1 MGGEKSRAFPVSRL
15 PEIPALGPALR
26 MEPDGLLSSQR
37 LNEKRRG
44 GRCSLLR
51 PETISYPLVGMVPV
65 LFRGD
70 YRKSVCSMPA
80 AGLST
85 QRLSENTQ
93 TGEADCEVTEDFI
106 LIQWNRPFLCAHS
119 VL

>member
-1 MGGEKSRAFPVSRL
+1 
-15 PEIPALGPALR
+15 